1 MSTYK
6 LTVEYDG
13 KRFSGWQRQQG
24 QRTVQGVLEEAL
36 STMLREEVNVRGASR
51 TDAGVHAIGQVAG
64 FESEKDVELAQL
76 VRGLSALCRPDV
88 AVVHAKVMPDGFN
101 ARFDSTGKHY
111 RYRVLNRRAPS
122 ALNGNTAWHV
132 PQDLDLDRMRAAAGD
147 LVGTHDFAGFRSA
160 GCERETTERT
170 LSEVIVHREED
181 GVITITVKGTAF
193 LKYMVRIIAG
203 TLVGIGLG
211 KLPADTVGRVFKTG
225 DRQIAGQ
232 TAPAHGLTLVEV
244 FY

>member
-1 MSTYK
+1 M
-6 LTVEYDG
+6 
-13 KRFSGWQRQQG
+13 
-24 QRTVQGVLEEAL
+24 QGVLEEAL

>member
-1 MSTYK
+1 M
-6 LTVEYDG
+6 
-13 KRFSGWQRQQG
+13 FRQ
-24 QRTVQGVLEEAL
+24 
-36 STMLREEVNVRGASR
+36 EVKIQGASR

-64 FESEKDVELAQL
+64 FESEKDVEPARL
-76 VRGLSALCRPDV
+76 VRSLSALCRPDV

-111 RYRVLNRRAPS
+111 RYLVLNRRAPS
-122 ALNGNTAWHV
+122 ALIGNMAWHV
-132 PQDLDLDRMRAAAGD
+132 PQDLDLDRMRTAAGD
-147 LVGTHDFAGFRSA
+147 LVGAHDFAGFRSA
-160 GCERETTERT
+160 DCDRETTERNLT
-170 LSEVIVHREED
+170 EVIVDRGEG

-203 TLVGIGLG
+203 TLVGIGLR
-211 KLPADTVGRVFKTG
+211 KLPPDTVVRVFKTG

-244 FY
+244 FYLGREPL